1 MKFENI
7 PKTYSKKYHFSD
19 TVRQYAQYNF
29 EKLTH
34 LIPEIKDS
42 NKTIVIKSGNYYEYH
57 IKSFKE
63 KNLTQ
68 IRLIING
75 FVGKRVPDS
84 NVWSGE
90 IICNFNHGTF
100 KMDALVPNEL
110 SYLDEVIMSFCK
122 EIAAIE
128 LFIQYSEIT
137 TKILPPKEQIWN
149 SHTCVYNN
157 KTQDDITIIDL
168 TWFTNLV
175 KSDAFKVR
183 GHFRLQPHGEGMK
196 ERKLI
201 WINEFQ
207 KEGYIRGAK
216 MLTQSI

>member
-7 PKTYSKKYHFSD
+7 PKTHSKKYHFSD
-19 TVRQYAQYNF
+19 TVRQYAQNNF

-42 NKTIVIKSGNYYEYH
+42 HKTIIIKWGYYEYF
-57 IKSFKE
+57 IKSFKD
-63 KNLTQ
+63 KSVTQ
-68 IRLIING
+68 IRLIVNG
-75 FVGKRVPDS
+75 FIK
-84 NVWSGE
+84 E
-90 IICNFNHGTF
+90 IVCHFNHGTF

-110 SYLDEVIMSFCK
+110 SYLDEVIMSLCK

-157 KTQDDITIIDL
+157 KTQDEITIIDL
-168 TWFTNLV
+168 TWFTNLI

-183 GHFRLQPHGEGMK
+183 GHFRLQPCGEGMK

-207 KEGYIRGAK
+207 KEGYIREAK
-216 MLTQSI
+216 MARIV